1 MADRT
6 SACIRIGGSIA
17 ACDLPQLIA
26 AIIDEDV
33 GDSYDS
39 GFDDDAAIE
48 DFIHRAVAEGTPL
61 TLMANEVVGG
71 EFADLENTCR
81 TLSLA
86 YSRGD
91 DGHFTWTPT
100 LVFWEPGMPE
110 PREWTGS
117 VDNHTPHLDHAT
129 IRTLVTAFGLG
140 EELALMQRA
149 DEFKIPLCLTE
160 A

>member
-1 MADRT
+1 MSDRT

-17 ACDLPQLIA
+17 PSDLPQLIA
-26 AIIDEDV
+26 AIIGD
-33 GDSYDS
+33 GLADSYDD
-39 GFDDDAAIE
+39 GLDDEADIEAFIRRAASDGI
-48 DFIHRAVAEGTPL
+48 PL
-61 TLMANEVVGG
+61 ALMANEVAGG
-71 EFADLENTCR
+71 EFIALENTCR
-81 TLSLA
+81 ALSLT

-91 DGHFTWTPT
+91 DGHFTWTPS

-149 DEFKIPLCLTE
+149 DEFKIPLCVTE